1 MLCGSEH
8 SCCVIFMDQ
17 SVKLSG
23 NDQSSIIERRQI
35 VIKQY
40 LNKPEHEE
48 VVLLFTRLG
57 NEDEKH
63 FTKRHES
70 PDIQMGGKIAFA

>member
-1 MLCGSEH
+1 MMAVLIGVLICISLTVRDTEH
-8 SCCVIFMDQ
+8 LFMC
-17 SVKLSG
+17 L
-23 NDQSSIIERRQI
+23 
-35 VIKQY
+35 
-40 LNKPEHEE
+40 LAMCNKPEHQE